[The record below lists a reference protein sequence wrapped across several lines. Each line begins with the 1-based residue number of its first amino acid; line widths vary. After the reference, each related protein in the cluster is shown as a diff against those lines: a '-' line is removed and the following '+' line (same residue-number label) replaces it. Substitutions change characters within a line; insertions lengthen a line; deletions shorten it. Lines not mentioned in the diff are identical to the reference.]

1 MKKKLLSLLLI
12 LLIIFTLSG
21 CSQEKIIISEAK
33 LPSFQ
38 KLGDNEFDVIKLTF
52 EDATPVYTDIGEIK
66 EQKLYITEDVTVMPL
81 KMVPEHIL
89 NEETKA
95 PEKTGRYV
103 STLNT
108 KMANY
113 FRSKESGGKVKEGL
127 IIFEGFPFLFYFNE
141 KGEAFVKCLYIF
153 EDYFKNDRSYEDF
166 INFAVNFKPDKSY
179 YYGTSK

>member
-12 LLIIFTLSG
+12 LLIIFVLSG
-21 CSQEKIIISEAK
+21 CSQEKIIINEAK

-66 EQKLYITEDVTVMPL
+66 DQKLYITEDITVMPL
-81 KMVPEHIL
+81 KMVAEHIL
-89 NEETKA
+89 NEETKV
-95 PEKTGRYV
+95 PERTGRYV

-127 IIFEGFPFLFYFNE
+127 IILEGFPFLFYFND
-141 KGEAFVKCLYIF
+141 KGKAFVKCLYVF

-179 YYGTSK
+179 YYGTSQ